1 MKVTEKC
8 DIYSFGVVL
17 LELLT
22 GRCPIQPIEEGG
34 DLVTWVKETMQKRA
48 AISSVFDSRLDLMD
62 ETIVEEMLLVL
73 RVAVFCT
80 SSLPSERPTMREV
93 VRMLTEACTRKSS
106 DSKDL
111 PVIEDSS
118 EITELGLHKSQET
131 CEKSENHQQA
141 TDEMPGPPR
150 AQEEAGE
157 NTESA
162 TVPQAFENSGTPPD
176 QEACESS
183 GSLPDV
189 EIIED
194 AEPSPVQEAYD
205 CSGPFPDQEASE
217 NTGSD
222 VDQEARENSGFPPDD
237 ECTPNA
243 EPPQDQG

>member
-62 ETIVEEMLLVL
+62 EAIVEEMLLVL

-93 VRMLTEACTRKSS
+93 VRMLSEACTRKSS

-111 PVIEDSS
+111 PVIEDSC
-118 EITELGLHKSQET
+118 EITELGPLKTQDS
-131 CEKSENHQQA
+131 CEKSEDHQQA
-141 TDEMPGPPR
+141 TDEKPGPPR
-150 AQEEAGE
+150 AQEEADE

-162 TVPQAFENSGTPPD
+162 AVPQAFENSDTPPD

-183 GSLPDV
+183 GSLSDV
-189 EIIED
+189 EILKD

-205 CSGPFPDQEASE
+205 RSGSLPDQEASE

-222 VDQEARENSGFPPDD
+222 VDQEATENTGFLPDGK
-237 ECTPNA
+237 CTSNA